1 MEPEIFTYRRVATQG
16 CELIGPEGII
26 GWTVSPA
33 WAALLVSLLNRD
45 ADGDGDGDNG
55 DRPTAGRAGDDEVT
69 ARRAIE
75 YLADH
80 APVVVCKFPTDD
92 PPSAEVQ
99 GLVEPYLHSASVE
112 IGDLLSRYTMRQ
124 LADDFLG
131 LGKIDIPEEGGA
143 TRTSRHAQANDGL
156 ESANEQT
163 TAKKEAGHRS
173 TDPPGLG
180 RGRCSST

>member
-33 WAALLVSLLNRD
+33 WAALLVSLLNRV
-45 ADGDGDGDNG
+45 ADGGGENG

-75 YLADH
+75 YLTDH
-80 APVVVCKFPTDD
+80 DPVVSCTFPTDE

-99 GLVEPYLHSASVE
+99 GLVEPYLRAAGADVGE
-112 IGDLLSRYTMRQ
+112 LLSHWVSHPQWTVRNW
-124 LADDFLG
+124 
-131 LGKIDIPEEGGA
+131 
-143 TRTSRHAQANDGL
+143 S
-156 ESANEQT
+156 
-163 TAKKEAGHRS
+163 
-173 TDPPGLG
+173 
-180 RGRCSST
+180 